1 MLQISNLILEI
12 TRKCNLQCAH
22 CLRGDVQRVTMSNE
36 ILSRAMGFIDSIC
49 TLIVTGGEPSLAPEV
64 LENLINIL
72 YWRKVQV
79 GAFYIVSNGMNH
91 NKYRRFLTA
100 VERLYGWCDQQDSC
114 VLTVSRDQYH
124 PFNDNPWKYLSKF
137 ELRDEYGHHYGEYP
151 PYFQPDERKHRMER
165 VLGEGRAVE
174 TQTGF
179 EPQEQQKPWEL
190 DAEGTYVIDPEVYVS
205 ANGNVTSACNM
216 SFDRI
221 DAEAKG
227 NVLETSLQTIIE
239 SYCTKQPEKV
249 QEEAVA

>member
-1 MLQISNLILEI
+1 MLQISNLILEV
-12 TRKCNLQCAH
+12 TRKCNLRCAH
-22 CLRGDVQRVTMSNE
+22 CLRGDVQRMTMSNE
-36 ILSRAMGFIDSIC
+36 VLSRAMGFIDSVC
-49 TLIVTGGEPSLAPEV
+49 TLTVTGGEPSLAPEV
-64 LENLINIL
+64 LESLINIL

-100 VERLYGWCDQQDSC
+100 VERLYGWCDEQDSC

-124 PFNDNPWKYLSKF
+124 PFNDNPNKYLSKYEF
-137 ELRDEYGHHYGEYP
+137 RDEYGHHYGEYP
-151 PYFQPDERKHRMER
+151 PYFYPDSRNHRIERA
-165 VLGEGRAVE
+165 LGEGRAVK

-179 EPQEQQKPWEL
+179 EPQEQQTPWEL
-190 DAEGTYVIDPEVYVS
+190 NSDGDYVIDPLVYIS
-205 ANGNVTSACNM
+205 ANGNVTSALNM

-227 NVLETSLQTIIE
+227 NVLTKSLPDIIE
-239 SYCTKQPEKV
+239 SYCTKQEPV